1 VKTRFQNTLSKHA
14 FKTRFQNTV
23 RTTQGSKIA
32 AGLCHQLGS
41 PVSSPFCIGKRHIHL
56 QPFANQSQATG
67 ALGFI
72 GEGCIARSESHEF
85 NQFEFANIEA
95 SLILKSTRFK
105 AAPLQ
110 LPISE
115 LCTAAA
121 VKFGEL

>member
-1 VKTRFQNTLSKHA
+1 
-14 FKTRFQNTV
+14 
-23 RTTQGSKIA
+23 
-32 AGLCHQLGS
+32 
-41 PVSSPFCIGKRHIHL
+41 
-56 QPFANQSQATG
+56 
-67 ALGFI
+67 LGFI
-72 GEGCIARSESHEF
+72 GEGCIARSERHEF

-121 VKFGEL
+121 VKFGELRPLGPAAEHGLATAF